1 MLIVVIWLYL
11 GSETL
16 HVLISVVSYL
26 MLQQN
31 AEWFD
36 ILIPAYPCYPENWLL
51 NGCIGN
57 VVDIRICL
65 HLFFGV
71 FTLPLTTRLCFPLS
85 VCMSLSNMS
94 QMLIADISAI
104 CELCIWEQGT
114 FGNFQHFIGSSVW
127 IVVNCF
133 AESWGGATI
142 EKHIFVCCDLT

>member
-31 AEWFD
+31 LEWFD

-71 FTLPLTTRLCFPLS
+71 FTLPLTMRLCFPLS

-104 CELCIWEQGT
+104 CELCIWELSALYREQC
-114 FGNFQHFIGSSVW
+114 
-127 IVVNCF
+127 VNSCELF
-133 AESWGGATI
+133 YRILRWCHNRKAY
-142 EKHIFVCCDLT
+142 FCLL